1 MKRQYRCENYTRSR
15 EALLEKM
22 SILDISMRQVFYVV
36 VKQALSGILKTFH
49 LKKKVFLTNL
59 SK

>member
-1 MKRQYRCENYTRSR
+1 MKRQYRCENYTRFR

-22 SILDISMRQVFYVV
+22 PILDISMRQVFYVV

-49 LKKKVFLTNL
+49 LKKSVPNKF
-59 SK
+59 K